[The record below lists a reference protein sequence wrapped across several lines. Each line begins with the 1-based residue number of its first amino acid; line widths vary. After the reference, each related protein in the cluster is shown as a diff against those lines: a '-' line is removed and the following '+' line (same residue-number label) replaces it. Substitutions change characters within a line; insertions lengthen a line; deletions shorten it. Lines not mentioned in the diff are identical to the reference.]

1 MVKRKEEERRINPMP
16 KRRRLAL
23 MDGPGVDSA
32 SASLS
37 APPSA
42 TSYRSASIVHS
53 FIHSFVGSWAPSR
66 HSTRRRR
73 RQSQQGNAGGIFL
86 VFFFFLVAVVVVKGN
101 SFRWN
106 LFHRSFIRRRG
117 SRDARRFITRFHDST
132 RFNHYF
138 FFNLFNDSA
147 SKVGGS
153 TAGWNRPKNFPL
165 TSTEK
170 GWKGHFFSREQL
182 SNRSSFKYRLAGAV
196 RR

>member
-1 MVKRKEEERRINPMP
+1 MVKKKEEERRINPMP

-86 VFFFFLVAVVVVKGN
+86 VFFFSSSPLLLSKVIHFGEIYSTIHSFVGEARGTPADSLRASMTLRDSITISFSIYSTIPHQKWEGRRLVEIVPKT
-101 SFRWN
+101 SHWPQRK
-106 LFHRSFIRRRG
+106 RG
-117 SRDARRFITRFHDST
+117 ERAI
-132 RFNHYF
+132 F
-138 FFNLFNDSA
+138 FFKRTVIESIEF
-147 SKVGGS
+147 
-153 TAGWNRPKNFPL
+153 
-165 TSTEK
+165 
-170 GWKGHFFSREQL
+170 
-182 SNRSSFKYRLAGAV
+182 
-196 RR
+196 

>member
-1 MVKRKEEERRINPMP
+1 
-16 KRRRLAL
+16 
-23 MDGPGVDSA
+23 MD
-32 SASLS
+32 L
-37 APPSA
+37 
-42 TSYRSASIVHS
+42 ASIQ
-53 FIHSFVGSWAPSR
+53 
-66 HSTRRRR
+66 RRRR
-73 RQSQQGNAGGIFL
+73 YRRRHLRRLTDRRPSFIRSFIRSSVRGLRLDIRRAGGAVKVNKATPGEFFWS
-86 VFFFFLVAVVVVKGN
+86 FFFFLVAVVVVEGN

-106 LFHRSFIRRRG
+106 LFHHSFIRRRG

-170 GWKGHFFSREQL
+170 GWKGHFF
-182 SNRSSFKYRLAGAV
+182 FKRTV
-196 RR
+196 IESIEF